1 MIPAIIKPFVFKIQ
15 ESLKKVCIKI
25 DQRSF
30 GDKEFVV
37 VANNCWG
44 AEIYKRLDREY
55 NTPFVGLFLYG
66 ADYLKLVENFNA
78 YMASPLTFT
87 EQSKWLGEPQIYP
100 IGQLRDIEIHFLHY
114 KDRQEALSKWIRRLG
129 RMNKITDKNKY
140 FFKLCDNALTTDEM
154 MVRFHQLPFKNKI
167 SFSVRPLPIK
177 NHIYVPDEQHIGY
190 VPNGVR
196 LYIVSYRYID
206 LLQWV
211 KTGKFATN
219 TYSRFKAFLRVS

>member
-1 MIPAIIKPFVFKIQ
+1 MLSSIIKPIKGKIQ
-15 ESLKKVCIKI
+15 DSLKKVFVKI
-25 DQRSF
+25 DRESF
-30 GDKEFVV
+30 GKNEFVV
-37 VANNCWG
+37 IANNCWG
-44 AEIYKRLDREY
+44 SQIYERLNKEY

-66 ADYLKLVENFNA
+66 ADYLKLVENFDA

-114 KDRQEALSKWIRRLG
+114 KDRQEALSKWTRRLE
-129 RMNKITDKNKY
+129 RMKKITDKNKY

-154 MVRFHQLPFKNKI
+154 MIRFHQLPFKNKI

-177 NHIYVPDEQHIGY
+177 HHIYVPDEQHIGF

-196 LYIVSYRYID
+196 LYIISYRFID

-211 KTGKFATN
+211 KTGNFANN